1 MKHFRDLLT
10 TKSRLEYLIWRVLR
24 RQTPLEI
31 HFLQGERIAIRPL
44 PAEDYGTAMEVF
56 LDEVY
61 KYPKPPSGTVQR
73 IVDLGS
79 NVGCSCVYWL
89 RQFPSS
95 HVTAFEPHPVHVDL
109 LRSNLARNG
118 LTQQVTVHH
127 AAVGSRPGHA
137 LLTDQG
143 LSSRVVQGTQL
154 KAHKIEIVDFF
165 AVIGATPIDILKID
179 IEGAEYELL
188 SDERFASL
196 PVRTIVME
204 WHPTEEHTGD
214 SGAAWCREKL
224 TSYGYTIEEHGG
236 FRVLWAFR
244 NEKS

>member
-10 TKSRLEYLIWRVLR
+10 RKSRLEYLAWRLLR
-24 RQTPLEI
+24 RRTPLEI
-31 HFLQGERIAIRPL
+31 QFRHGERIAIRAL

-61 KYPKPPSGTVQR
+61 KYPKQTPPLVQH

-95 HVTAFEPHPVHVDL
+95 QITAFEPHPVHVNL

-118 LTQQVTVHH
+118 LTPQVAVHH
-127 AAVGSRPGHA
+127 AAVGSRPGQA

-143 LSSRVVQGTQL
+143 LSSRVVDGTPL
-154 KAHKIEIVDFF
+154 KAYKVPIVDFF
-165 AVIGATPIDILKID
+165 SVIGSTPIDILKID
-179 IEGAEYELL
+179 IEGAEYQLL

-196 PVRTIVME
+196 PIKTIVME
-204 WHPTEEHTGD
+204 WHPTDEYSGE
-214 SGAAWCREKL
+214 SGAAWCRQKL

-244 NEKS
+244 DQKG